1 MGALCSF
8 LSYCQPIH
16 AEGLHCTATDGDT
29 LAYGP
34 KRVWV
39 IGLDAPELRA
49 RRPAEFAMTRAARG
63 RLGKLVAGGATLH
76 PHGRDRYR
84 RLLAVVTD
92 ASGRDVAGLMVR
104 EGLARPYYGRGRW
117 QGWCGG

>member
-1 MGALCSF
+1 MTCN
-8 LSYCQPIH
+8 CQPIH

-49 RRPAEFAMTRAARG
+49 RCPAEFAMTRAARG

-76 PHGRDRYR
+76 PHGRECYR

-104 EGLARPYYGRGRW
+104 EG
-117 QGWCGG
+117 